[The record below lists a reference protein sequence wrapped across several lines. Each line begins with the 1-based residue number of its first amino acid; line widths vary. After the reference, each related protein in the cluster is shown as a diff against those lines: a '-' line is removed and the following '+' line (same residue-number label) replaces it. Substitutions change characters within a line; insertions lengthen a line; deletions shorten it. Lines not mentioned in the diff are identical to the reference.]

1 MIKAKIKSMIA
12 NLAEKF
18 IRFCV
23 HKGCFTQD
31 DVVNRLSMYVDV
43 PTSWGNIK
51 FFCPGAVPIWR
62 ANTFFEKEPE
72 TLEWID
78 SFSPG
83 STFFDVGANVGLY
96 SLYAGIQKHKVIAI
110 EPMSDN
116 YFILQRNIILNK
128 MDNVIS
134 YCIGLYDK
142 NMIDT
147 LKVRNLGFG
156 QAENS
161 FNEPVGS
168 YDEKYNTLI
177 NQGSISFTLDYLS
190 EALGVPNYIKIDV
203 DGHELRVLEGGPK
216 TLQHK
221 DLKGILIELVDNT
234 SSRDKV
240 MELLSSYGFV
250 LQKKENSS
258 MIKNS
263 KFENFYNNIFV
274 RQN

>member
-1 MIKAKIKSMIA
+1 MKSKIKSMIA
-12 NLAEKF
+12 SLAEKF

-23 HKGCFTQD
+23 YKGCLTQD
-31 DVVNRLSMYVDV
+31 DIVNRLSMYVDV
-43 PTSWGNIK
+43 PTLWGNIK
-51 FFCPGAVPIWR
+51 FFCPGEIPIWR

-72 TLEWID
+72 TLDWID
-78 SFSPG
+78 SFSPD

-96 SLYAGIQKHKVIAI
+96 SLYAGIKKHKVIAI

-134 YCIGLYDK
+134 YCIGLYNK
-142 NMIDT
+142 NMIDV
-147 LKVRNLGFG
+147 LKLRNLGFG

-168 YDEKYNTLI
+168 HDEQYNALI
-177 NQGSISFTLDYLS
+177 NQGSVSFTLDYLS
-190 EALGVPNYIKIDV
+190 DALGVPNYIKIDV
-203 DGHELRVLEGGPK
+203 DGHELRVLEGGLK
-216 TLQHK
+216 TLQDK
-221 DLKGILIELVDNT
+221 NLKGILIELVDST

-240 MELLSSYGFV
+240 MDLLSSCGFV